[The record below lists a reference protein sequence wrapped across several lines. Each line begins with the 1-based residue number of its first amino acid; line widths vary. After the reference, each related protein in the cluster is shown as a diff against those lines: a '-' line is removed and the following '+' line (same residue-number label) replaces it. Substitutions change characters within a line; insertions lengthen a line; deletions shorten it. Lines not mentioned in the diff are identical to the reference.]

1 MARKVRGRRADA
13 PRSRFPARS
22 VLLDACALIRL
33 HKCEALGLLER
44 TVPLLAAAH
53 AHGEFAV
60 SGPSARA
67 ALERLRVQKRSVT
80 SGSREWWH
88 FALIREGF
96 STVDLGEDESLA
108 VALAE
113 ADRGNQ
119 VPLVTYD
126 DGAARKARGLGI
138 ATVSFLETLAWMH
151 ACGLITEEQ
160 AAEIEARAAARDGWR
175 RPPGHTAPWAEL
187 VRPLREALEALDAA
201 RPGAV
206 KRRRRQRG

>member
-1 MARKVRGRRADA
+1 MARKARDRRAEA

-22 VLLDACALIRL
+22 ALLDACALIRL

-44 TVPLLAAAH
+44 TITLLVAAH

-80 SGSREWWH
+80 AGSREWWH
-88 FALIREGF
+88 FALIRKGF

-119 VPLVTYD
+119 VPVVTYD
-126 DGAARKARGLGI
+126 DEAARKARGLGI

-175 RPPGHTAPWAEL
+175 RPPGHTARWAEL
-187 VRPLREALEALDAA
+187 VLPLREALEAAPPRAA
-201 RPGAV
+201 KRG
-206 KRRRRQRG
+206 RRRRG